1 MTEQRVLE
9 SEVYVALGSNVDPAR
24 YIPAAVELL
33 ADAAAITGISRFYR
47 TTPIGRPGQPDFI
60 NGVVRVRTSIAAQDF
75 KWQVLRGIESQLG
88 RTREE
93 DRYAP
98 RSIDLDILLYGEEII
113 DTPELVVPDPDISE
127 RGFLAQGIV
136 DIAPGL
142 VLPGSSQ
149 PLADCVAP
157 FEGTPLEDL
166 TDALRERWL
175 GAASRHP

>member
-1 MTEQRVLE
+1 ME
-9 SEVYVALGSNVDPAR
+9 SEVYVALGSNVEPTR
-24 YIPAAVELL
+24 YISAAVELL
-33 ADAAAITGISRFYR
+33 ADAAVITGISRFYR
-47 TTPIGRPGQPDFI
+47 TAPIGRPGQPDFI
-60 NGVVRVRTSIAAQDF
+60 NGVVRVRTTIGAHDF

-88 RTREE
+88 RTREK

-98 RSIDLDILLYGEEII
+98 RSIDLDILLYGNDIV
-113 DTPELVVPDPDISE
+113 DTPELVVPDPDIHE

-136 DIAPGL
+136 DIAPDL
-142 VLPGSSQ
+142 VVPGTIK

-157 FEGTPLEDL
+157 FEGAPLEEL